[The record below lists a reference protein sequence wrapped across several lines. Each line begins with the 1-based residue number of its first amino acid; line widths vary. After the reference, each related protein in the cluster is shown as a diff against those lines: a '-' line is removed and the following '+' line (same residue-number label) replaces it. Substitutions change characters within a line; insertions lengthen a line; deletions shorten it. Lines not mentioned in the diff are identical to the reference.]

1 MHLFILPS
9 NLTLTFASLLC
20 RNLADT
26 QDRGY
31 LDAVDFSIGMYFI
44 QGVMSNAISFI
55 PTTLPPGLYHQAGGV
70 TSTSSVQSH
79 GTGTSGTFSPIR
91 NSFGPQITGQTV
103 LQVQT
108 TGYSSPLFASPPP
121 APALPARRQ
130 TNGATQPVDWD
141 VTPSEKASADRF
153 FDSLD
158 TQNKGYIEGDVAV
171 PFMLKSQ
178 LPGEVLAQ
186 VW

>member
-1 MHLFILPS
+1 VQIFILPS
-9 NLTLTFASLLC
+9 GFTLTFASVLC

-31 LDAVDFSIGMYFI
+31 LDAVDFTVGMYFI

-55 PTTLPPGLYHQAGGV
+55 PTTLPPGLYKQAGGV
-70 TSTSSVQSH
+70 TSTSPVQSH
-79 GTGTSGTFSPIR
+79 GTGTSGSFSPVR
-91 NSFGPQITGQTV
+91 NSFGPQITGQTI

-108 TGYSSPLFASPPP
+108 TGYSSPLSTAS
-121 APALPARRQ
+121 ALPARRQ
-130 TNGATQPVDWD
+130 TNGATQSADWD
-141 VTPSEKASADRF
+141 VTPAEKASADLF

-158 TQNKGYIEGDVAV
+158 TQNKGHIEGDVAV